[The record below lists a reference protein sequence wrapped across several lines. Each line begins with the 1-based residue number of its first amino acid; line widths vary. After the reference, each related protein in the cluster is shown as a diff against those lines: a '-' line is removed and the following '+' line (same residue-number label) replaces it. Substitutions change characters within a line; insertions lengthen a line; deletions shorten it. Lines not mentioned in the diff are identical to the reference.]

1 MVTNRNLEKAIQNSN
16 LSGRAM
22 GRTSAVK
29 VKERWLAGPF
39 RVSSKVNIVSFL
51 PPSNQQMEHLWWGSW
66 LNMVDCQQEL
76 PTPTTRTVRGIKEK
90 EREDESRCHPQ
101 IILEAGQADGWEVA
115 ELRERRKFKYNTR
128 GEKTNHGWWCGC
140 HHYETTLCV
149 WWDWENS

>member
-1 MVTNRNLEKAIQNSN
+1 MGEIKISYSDLGKSLGFLPERSTPFSVWSHLGLCLTGGTEPTRHNANTESDRRAISFPASSTSLFKSTNIYHRKEVPPTEMVTNRNLEKAVQNSN

-66 LNMVDCQQEL
+66 LNMVDCQQ
-76 PTPTTRTVRGIKEK
+76 
-90 EREDESRCHPQ
+90 
-101 IILEAGQADGWEVA
+101 
-115 ELRERRKFKYNTR
+115 
-128 GEKTNHGWWCGC
+128 
-140 HHYETTLCV
+140 
-149 WWDWENS
+149 